1 MGGLRAVRAFAFPEH
16 TRGSAKR
23 IIYFIQPTDGKMN
36 LIYRTLTEH
45 FCEYECVVID
55 QRPLIND
62 ERPCVMRP
70 EVPEN
75 QSSQE
80 EEHEENEQAI
90 QSDRLNVSAIV
101 AILHMLSREDSN
113 KEID

>member
-1 MGGLRAVRAFAFPEH
+1 M
-16 TRGSAKR
+16 GSAKR

-36 LIYRTLTEH
+36 LIYRTLTEY

-75 QSSQE
+75 ASSQE
-80 EEHEENEQAI
+80 EVEGNEQAI
-90 QSDRLNVSAIV
+90 QSDRLNVSAIG
-101 AILHMLSREDSN
+101 AILPMLSREDSN
-113 KEID
+113 KETDND